1 LPFYFYIIYIIYKTR
16 PRKEND
22 VYAVSMMYSYISML
36 IALCLALLYFIMD
49 KEEILMASAWVFF
62 FGFFGFLI
70 TGHIY
75 KIIPFLV
82 WFERFSPLVGKQKV
96 PMLADMVPYK
106 SSQAQ
111 FIFSAIGVIV
121 VAIAILAKS
130 DMLLHSGATFLFF
143 GALAFVRSMLYM
155 INFK

>member
-1 LPFYFYIIYIIYKTR
+1 MFSYFSMIVSLLLGVVYLVMQ
-16 PRKEND
+16 KEQF
-22 VYAVSMMYSYISML
+22 L
-36 IALCLALLYFIMD
+36 IASGWLL
-49 KEEILMASAWVFF
+49 F

-96 PMLADMVPYK
+96 PMLAEMVPPK

-111 FIFSAIGVIV
+111 FVFSAIGVVIIT
-121 VAIAILAKS
+121 IAIVIKS
-130 DMLLHSGATFLFF
+130 DIYIKAGASFLVVGTF
-143 GALAFVRSMLYM
+143 AFVRNMLYM
-155 INFK
+155 INYK